1 MSAEVAAD
9 VANLA
14 DLCRRQV
21 ALRGEERAFVFLESG
36 VVESATITY
45 AELDRRARA
54 IAVRLRELALPGS
67 RALLCHPP
75 GIEFVAAFLGCL
87 YAGIIA
93 VPAPSVR
100 RATGDA
106 RHSRLI
112 AIADDCRPALVL
124 STKDTIVS
132 VHAILGDRP
141 VTPLAT
147 DEVVD
152 GDGEFQGVH
161 ESNEVAYLQ
170 YTSGTTGRPKGVV
183 LTHAGVLHNLALIV
197 RGGSRPD
204 EDFGRVAPTV
214 SWLPVFHDMGLIG
227 GVLQPLY
234 LGQLSVLMSAQ
245 SFARVPAN
253 WLRAISR
260 YGAEIAAA
268 PSLGYELCLRRV
280 SDDQRDGLDLSR
292 WRIAAISDEPLRAAT
307 IDRFAAR
314 FAPCGFRREAFFP
327 SYGMAESTV
336 LVSGGPLEGQPIV
349 RPFDTNALERGRV
362 ARATSGAGARSLVG
376 CGEPDPSLEVVIVDP
391 ETREPVGDDEVG
403 EILVSGP
410 SIGAGYWAD
419 PVGTERTFGAQ
430 VAGRKFLRTG
440 NLGFL
445 FEGQLF
451 VTCRIPDLLDVDGR
465 QLYPYDVEA
474 TAVGSHPSLRAACAV
489 MDGEDVVVLAEVE
502 HRYRATPRDEIR
514 NAVAAAVQAE
524 HGIVPGRVVLLS
536 PGTLPLTTSGKLRR
550 AACRTLMLGDKG

>member
-1 MSAEVAAD
+1 MSAEAAAD

-14 DLCRRQV
+14 DLCRSQ
-21 ALRGEERAFVFLESG
+21 AAIRGEERAFVFLESG
-36 VVESATITY
+36 VVESAALTY

-54 IAVRLRELALPGS
+54 IAVKLRSLATPGS

-75 GIEFVAAFLGCL
+75 GLDFVAAFLGCL
-87 YAGIIA
+87 YSGIIA
-93 VPAPSVR
+93 VPAPPVR
-100 RATGDA
+100 RAAGDA
-106 RHSRLI
+106 RHARLV
-112 AIADDCRPALVL
+112 AIADDCRPELLL
-124 STKDTIVS
+124 STTDTVAG
-132 VHAILGDRP
+132 VRAILGERP
-141 VTPLAT
+141 VMPLAT
-147 DEVVD
+147 DPIT
-152 GDGEFQGVH
+152 DGESEWCAPDEQ
-161 ESNEVAYLQ
+161 NEIAYLQ

-204 EDFGRVAPTV
+204 EDYGRLAPTV

-227 GVLQPLY
+227 GVLQPLF

-260 YGAEIAAA
+260 YGAEIAAS

-280 SDDQRDGLDLSR
+280 TDEQRDGLDLSR
-292 WRIAAISDEPLRAAT
+292 WRIAAISDEPLRAST
-307 IDRFAAR
+307 IDRFASR
-314 FAPCGFRREAFFP
+314 FAPQGFRREAFFP

-336 LVSGGPLEGQPIV
+336 LISGGPLDGQPVV
-349 RPFDTNALERGRV
+349 RPFDSAALERGSV
-362 ARATSGAGARSLVG
+362 ERATSGAGSRALVG
-376 CGEPDPSLEVVIVDP
+376 CGEPDPSLEVVIGDP
-391 ETREPVGDDEVG
+391 ETCVPLGPDEVG

-410 SIGAGYWAD
+410 SIGAGYWND
-419 PVGTERTFGAQ
+419 PGGTERAFGAL
-430 VAGRKFLRTG
+430 VAGRRFLRTG

-465 QLYPYDVEA
+465 QLYPYDVEL
-474 TAVGSHPSLRAACAV
+474 TAVDSHPAVRSACAV
-489 MDGEDVVVLAEVE
+489 MDGADVVLFAEFD
-502 HRYRATPRDEIR
+502 HRHRTTPQNEIR
-514 NAVAAAVQAE
+514 NAIALAVRTA
-524 HGIVPGRVVLLS
+524 HGVVPGRVALLS

-550 AACRTLMLGDKG
+550 AACRSLMLGDK

>member
-1 MSAEVAAD
+1 MEVTAD
-9 VANLA
+9 VVNLA

-36 VVESATITY
+36 VVESAAITY

-54 IAVRLRELALPGS
+54 IAVRLRELAAPGS

-93 VPAPSVR
+93 VPAPPVR
-100 RATGDA
+100 RAAGDA
-106 RHSRLI
+106 RHTRLT
-112 AIADDCRPALVL
+112 AIADDCRPALLL
-124 STKDTIVS
+124 STKDAIAG

-147 DEVVD
+147 DEVD
-152 GDGEFQGVH
+152 GDFEFH
-161 ESNEVAYLQ
+161 SSNEPDEIAYLQ

-204 EDFGRVAPTV
+204 EDYGQRLAPTV
-214 SWLPVFHDMGLIG
+214 SWLPVFHDMGLVG
-227 GVLQPLY
+227 GVLQPLF

-253 WLRAISR
+253 WLRAISS

-280 SDDQRDGLDLSR
+280 TDDQRDGLDLSR
-292 WRIAAISDEPLRAAT
+292 WRIAAISDEPLRAST

-314 FAPCGFRREAFFP
+314 FAPCGFRRQAFFP

-336 LVSGGPLEGQPIV
+336 LISGGPLEGQPVV
-349 RPFDTNALERGRV
+349 RPFDTGALERGRV
-362 ARATSGAGARSLVG
+362 VRAASGAGARSLVG
-376 CGEPDPSLEVVIVDP
+376 CGEPDPSLEVVVVDP
-391 ETREPVGDDEVG
+391 ETREPLGDDEVG

-410 SIGAGYWAD
+410 SIGAGYWDD
-419 PVGTERTFGAQ
+419 PAATDRAFGAQ
-430 VAGRKFLRTG
+430 VAGRRFLRTG

-474 TAVGSHPSLRAACAV
+474 TAVGSHQGLRSACAV
-489 MDGEDVVVLAEVE
+489 MDGADVVVLAEVE
-502 HRYRATPRDEIR
+502 HRYRTTPRDELR
-514 NAVAAAVQAE
+514 TAVAAAVQAE
-524 HGIVPGRVVLLS
+524 HGVVLGRVVLLT

-550 AACRTLMLGDKG
+550 AACRTLMSGDE

>member
-1 MSAEVAAD
+1 MSAETTAD

-14 DLCRRQV
+14 ELCRRQA
-21 ALRGEERAFVFLESG
+21 ALRGDERAFAFLESG
-36 VVESATITY
+36 VVESATLTY
-45 AELDRRARA
+45 AELDLRARA
-54 IAVRLRELALPGS
+54 IAVRLRSLAEPGS

-75 GIEFVAAFLGCL
+75 GLEFVAAFLGCL

-93 VPAPSVR
+93 VPAPPVR

-106 RHSRLI
+106 RHTRLLGI
-112 AIADDCRPALVL
+112 AEDCDPRLLL
-124 STKDTIVS
+124 STTDTLPGLE
-132 VHAILGDRP
+132 AILGQQP
-141 VTPLAT
+141 VIPLAT
-147 DEVVD
+147 DTVTEGGTEWCTPD
-152 GDGEFQGVH
+152 TR
-161 ESNEVAYLQ
+161 NEIAYLQ

-183 LTHAGVLHNLALIV
+183 LTHKGVLHNLELIV

-204 EDFGRVAPTV
+204 EDYGRLAPTV

-227 GVLQPLY
+227 GVLQPLF

-280 SDDQRDGLDLSR
+280 TDDQCDDLDLSR
-292 WRIAAISDEPLRAAT
+292 WRIAAISDEPLHAST

-314 FAPCGFRREAFFP
+314 FARCGFRREAFFP

-336 LVSGGPLEGQPIV
+336 LISGGPLEGQPVV
-349 RPFDTNALERGRV
+349 RPFDSAALERGRV
-362 ARATSGAGARSLVG
+362 RRASSGAGARSLVG
-376 CGEPDPSLEVVIVDP
+376 CGEPDPSLDVVVADP
-391 ETREPVGDDEVG
+391 ETCVPVGPDEVG

-410 SIGAGYWAD
+410 SIGAGYWNDLA
-419 PVGTERTFGAQ
+419 GTERTFGAL
-430 VAGRKFLRTG
+430 VEGRRFLRTG

-451 VTCRIPDLLDVDGR
+451 VTCRIPDLLEFDGR
-465 QLYPYDVEA
+465 QLYPYDIEA
-474 TAVGSHPSLRAACAV
+474 TAVGSHAAVRAACAV
-489 MDGEDVVVLAEVE
+489 MDGTDVVVFAEVD
-502 HRYRATPRDEIR
+502 HRHRATSQDEIR
-514 NAVAAAVQAE
+514 FAVSTAVHAE
-524 HGIVPGRVVLLS
+524 DGVVLSRIALVS

-550 AACRTLMLGDKG
+550 AACRALMLGGK

>member
-1 MSAEVAAD
+1 MSAETAAD

-14 DLCRRQV
+14 DLCRTQV
-21 ALRGEERAFVFLESG
+21 ARRGGERAFVFLESG
-36 VVESATITY
+36 VVESASLTY

-54 IAVRLRELALPGS
+54 IAVRLRSLAMPGS

-75 GIEFVAAFLGCL
+75 GLEFVAAFLGCL
-87 YAGIIA
+87 YSGVIA
-93 VPAPSVR
+93 VPAPPVR
-100 RATGDA
+100 RAAGDA
-106 RHSRLI
+106 RHARLL
-112 AIADDCRPALVL
+112 AIAEDCDPELLL
-124 STKDTIVS
+124 STSDTVAG
-132 VHAILGDRP
+132 VHAVLGDRP
-141 VTPLAT
+141 IVALAT
-147 DEVVD
+147 DTVVD
-152 GDGEFQGVH
+152 GDTEWTEPGGRH
-161 ESNEVAYLQ
+161 EIAYLQ

-183 LTHAGVLHNLALIV
+183 LTHAGVLHNLELIV

-204 EDFGRVAPTV
+204 EDYGRLAPTV

-227 GVLQPLY
+227 GVLQPLF
-234 LGQLSVLMSAQ
+234 LGQLSVLMSPQ

-280 SDDQRDGLDLSR
+280 TDDQRDGLDLSR

-314 FAPCGFRREAFFP
+314 FAPCGFRRQAFFP

-336 LVSGGPLEGQPIV
+336 LVSGGPLEGQPVV
-349 RPFDTNALERGRV
+349 RPFDSAELERGRV
-362 ARATSGAGARSLVG
+362 VRASSGAGARSLVG
-376 CGEPDPSLEVVIVDP
+376 CGEPDPSLRVVIVDP
-391 ETREPVGDDEVG
+391 ETCVPVRPDEVG

-410 SIGAGYWAD
+410 SIGAGYWND
-419 PVGTERTFGAQ
+419 PAGTERTFGAL
-430 VAGRKFLRTG
+430 VDGRRFLRTG

-451 VTCRIPDLLDVDGR
+451 VTCRIPDLLEIDGR
-465 QLYPYDVEA
+465 QLYPYDIESTV
-474 TAVGSHPSLRAACAV
+474 VSSHPAVRAACAV
-489 MDGEDVVVLAEVE
+489 MDGADVVVFAEVD
-502 HRYRATPRDEIR
+502 HRHRTTSQEDIR
-514 NAVAAAVQAE
+514 YAVSSAVHAE
-524 HGIVPGRVVLLS
+524 NGVVLSRVGLMS

-550 AACRTLMLGDKG
+550 AACRALMLGGQ

>member
-1 MSAEVAAD
+1 VSAEVAAD

-14 DLCRRQV
+14 DLCRRQATV
-21 ALRGEERAFVFLESG
+21 RGEERAFVFLESG
-36 VVESATITY
+36 VVESASITY
-45 AELDRRARA
+45 AELDRRACA
-54 IAVRLRELALPGS
+54 IAARLRSLAAPGS

-75 GIEFVAAFLGCL
+75 GIEFVAAFVGCL

-93 VPAPSVR
+93 VPAPPVR
-100 RATGDA
+100 RAAGDA

-112 AIADDCRPALVL
+112 AIADDCRPALLL
-124 STKDTIVS
+124 STRDTLAS
-132 VHAILGDRP
+132 QHAILGDRP
-141 VTPLAT
+141 VVALAT
-147 DEVVD
+147 DSVADD
-152 GDGEFQGVH
+152 GADWCSPDQ
-161 ESNEVAYLQ
+161 SNDIAYLQ

-204 EDFGRVAPTV
+204 EDYARLAPTV

-253 WLRAISR
+253 WLRAISN

-280 SDDQRDGLDLSR
+280 TDDQRDGLDLSR
-292 WRIAAISDEPLRAAT
+292 WRIAAISDEPLRAST

-336 LVSGGPLEGQPIV
+336 LISGGPLEGQPVV
-349 RPFDTNALERGRV
+349 RPFDTGALERGRV

-376 CGEPDPSLEVVIVDP
+376 CGEPDPSLEVVIADP
-391 ETREPVGDDEVG
+391 ETREPLGDDEVG

-410 SIGAGYWAD
+410 SIGAGYWDD
-419 PVGTERTFGAQ
+419 PAGTDRTFGAQ
-430 VAGRKFLRTG
+430 VAEKRFLRTG

-451 VTCRIPDLLDVDGR
+451 VTCRIPDLLEVDGR

-474 TAVGSHPSLRAACAV
+474 TAVGSHPGVRAACAV
-489 MDGEDVVVLAEVE
+489 MDGADVVVLAEVE
-502 HRYRATPRDEIR
+502 HRHRTTPRDEIR
-514 NAVAAAVQAE
+514 NAVAATVQAE
-524 HGIVPGRVVLLS
+524 HGVVLGRVALLA

-550 AACRTLMLGDKG
+550 AACRSLMLGDK

>member
-1 MSAEVAAD
+1 MSAETAAD
-9 VANLA
+9 VVNLA
-14 DLCRRQV
+14 ELCRRQ
-21 ALRGEERAFVFLESG
+21 AELRGEERAFVFLESG
-36 VVESATITY
+36 VVESAALTY
-45 AELDRRARA
+45 GELDRRARA
-54 IAVRLRELALPGS
+54 IAVRLRSLVPPGS

-75 GIEFVAAFLGCL
+75 GLEFVAAFLGCL
-87 YAGIIA
+87 YSGVVA
-93 VPAPSVR
+93 VPAPPVR
-100 RATGDA
+100 RAAGDA
-106 RHSRLI
+106 RHTRLLSI
-112 AIADDCRPALVL
+112 TTDCEPALLL
-124 STKDTIVS
+124 STSDTIAG
-132 VHAILGDRP
+132 VHALLGDRP
-141 VTPLAT
+141 IIPLPT
-147 DEVVD
+147 DSITDDDAGWCEPD
-152 GDGEFQGVH
+152 ER
-161 ESNEVAYLQ
+161 NEIAYLQ

-204 EDFGRVAPTV
+204 EDLGRLAPTV

-227 GVLQPLY
+227 GVLQPLF

-260 YGAEIAAA
+260 YGAEIAAS

-280 SDDQRDGLDLSR
+280 TDDQRDGLDLSR
-292 WRIAAISDEPLRAAT
+292 WRIAAISDEPLRAST

-336 LVSGGPLEGQPIV
+336 LISGGPLDGQPVV
-349 RPFDTNALERGRV
+349 RPFDSAALERGRV
-362 ARATSGAGARSLVG
+362 ERASSGAGARSLVG
-376 CGEPDPSLEVVIVDP
+376 CGEPDPSLEVVIADP
-391 ETREPVGDDEVG
+391 ETCVPLGPDEVG

-410 SIGAGYWAD
+410 SIGAGYWND
-419 PVGTERTFGAQ
+419 PAGTERTFGAQ
-430 VAGRKFLRTG
+430 VGDRRFLRTG

-465 QLYPYDVEA
+465 QLYPYDIEA
-474 TAVGSHPSLRAACAV
+474 TAVDSHDAVRTACAV
-489 MDGEDVVVLAEVE
+489 MDGADVVVFAEVD
-502 HRYRATPRDEIR
+502 HRHRATLQDEIKY
-514 NAVAAAVQAE
+514 AVATAVHAVN
-524 HGIVPGRVVLLS
+524 GVVLSRVALMS

-550 AACRTLMLGDKG
+550 AACRSLGLGGE